1 MAAEFASATLEYAIV
16 FAGTEAVIPV
26 AVLGVRT
33 DENLYITQQGGWH
46 APSTSRRSSVA
57 IHLSLQA
64 VTRARRLCCASTR
77 RSRVSIRAAAASC
90 SAKMGK
96 PTPYVENVLKFLQQ
110 YQLEFHR
117 TQEFCKKLKDL
128 NLLRPMQAQVDIGAG
143 ERLALGGFSVVDRA
157 RLKTCRPLCLRS

>member
-1 MAAEFASATLEYAIV
+1 
-16 FAGTEAVIPV
+16 
-26 AVLGVRT
+26 
-33 DENLYITQQGGWH
+33 
-46 APSTSRRSSVA
+46 
-57 IHLSLQA
+57 
-64 VTRARRLCCASTR
+64 
-77 RSRVSIRAAAASC
+77 
-90 SAKMGK
+90 MGK